1 MKVFGLAL
9 PLVKPGDD
17 FMSMVIR
24 AAEQEGGFKDEDVLV
39 FSSKAVATA
48 EGRLVEL
55 SKVKPSPRAKSLAK
69 QSALPAE
76 FVEVVLQEA
85 DEVLGYVKGAILTVK
100 GGMLCANAGADQSN
114 APPGFV
120 VLMSENP
127 DRSAERLRRAVIRR
141 AGAKVGVVLSDSSVK
156 PLRLGTVGQA
166 VGVAG
171 IEPVVD
177 CRGQRDLY
185 GRTLRITFRAIADQ
199 LATAAQIL
207 MGECSE
213 RVPVVVVR
221 GSGTKIVDRPRSSP
235 KVHPKKDLYA
245 KLFRK

>member
-1 MKVFGLAL
+1 MRVIGLAL

-17 FMSMVIR
+17 FTWLLIK
-24 AAEQEGGFKDEDVLV
+24 AAEQAEGFKDGDVLV
-39 FSSKAVATA
+39 VSSKVVATA

-55 SKVKPSPRAKSLAK
+55 SKVKPSKRAESLAK
-69 QSALPAE
+69 QSGLPVE

-85 DEVLGYVKGAILTVK
+85 DEVLDSVEGAILTVK
-100 GGMLCANAGADQSN
+100 AGLLCANAGADQSN

-120 VLMSENP
+120 VLMPENS
-127 DRSAERLRRAVIRR
+127 DSSAEKLRRAILERV
-141 AGAKVGVVLSDSSVK
+141 GAKVGVVIADSSVK

-171 IEPVVD
+171 LEPVVD
-177 CRGQRDLY
+177 CRGQPDLH

-207 MGECSE
+207 MGEGSE
-213 RVPVVVVR
+213 RVPAVVVR
-221 GSGTKIVDRPRSSP
+221 DSGMKIVDGPKSSP
-235 KVHPKKDLYA
+235 KVPPEKDLYS